1 VDKEKVLAKITE
13 MGIIP
18 AVRVPRAEDA
28 LFAAEAV
35 YRAGIP
41 VVEITMTIPDAL
53 SVIERLTRTAPD
65 MVVGAGSVLDTDT
78 AQRCL
83 DAGASFLTSTGLD
96 LEIIELALRN
106 NIAYFPG
113 GLTPTEIIMAWKAGS
128 DFVKV
133 FPCAQVGG
141 DHYIKALKAPL
152 PQVPLIAAGGVNQ
165 TTAAGFISA
174 GAVAI
179 GVGAELIPH
188 EAIQMRKHDQVVELA
203 RRFKRLVNHARGF
216 S

>member
-1 VDKEKVLAKITE
+1 MEKEKVLAAIRETA
-13 MGIIP
+13 IIP
-18 AVRVPRAEDA
+18 AVRVSTADEA

-41 VVEITMTIPDAL
+41 IVEITMTIPDAL
-53 SVIERLTRTAPD
+53 GVIARLSRSAPD
-65 MVVGAGSVLDTDT
+65 MVVGAGSILDNDT
-78 AQRCL
+78 ALRCV

-96 LEIIELALRN
+96 LDIVKLALRD

-113 GLTPTEIIMAWKAGS
+113 GLTPTEIITAWKAGS

-141 DHYIKALKAPL
+141 DHYIRALKSPL

-165 TTAAGFISA
+165 TTAAGFILA

-188 EAIQMRKHDQVVELA
+188 EAIQLRKHDQVVELA
-203 RRFKRLVNHARGF
+203 RRFKRLVNHARGLP
-216 S
+216 